1 MSDYLIRRAKER
13 EEAFSR
19 LNEYLSR
26 IKEIATSMDR
36 GARVFLFG
44 SVARGNFKPDSD
56 IDVLVIS
63 DILGNSTESKVETI
77 EEIMEKIKNNF
88 FEIHVISSKEYEI
101 WYKKFIDVMIEVQP

>member
-19 LNEYLSR
+19 LGEYLGQ
-26 IKEIATSMDR
+26 IKEMVRSKDQSAE
-36 GARVFLFG
+36 VFLFG

-63 DILGNSTESKVETI
+63 DVLGADLKSKVETI
-77 EEIMEKIKNNF
+77 EEVMESIKNSI
-88 FEIHVISSKEYEI
+88 FEIHVISRAEYEN
-101 WYKKFIDVMIEVQP
+101 WYKKFIDVMIKV